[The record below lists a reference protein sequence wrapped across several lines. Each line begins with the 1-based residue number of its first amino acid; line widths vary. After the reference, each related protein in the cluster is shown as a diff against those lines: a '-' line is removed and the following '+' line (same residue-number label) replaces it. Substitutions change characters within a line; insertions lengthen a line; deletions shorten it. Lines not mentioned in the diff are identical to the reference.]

1 MEAEEVVEAA
11 EAAEAAEA
19 EAKLRRHKKHVHM
32 ESEVEAATAFEALK
46 DSFWPS
52 SSSSCHPDHR

>member
-1 MEAEEVVEAA
+1 MEAEEVV
-11 EAAEAAEA
+11 EAAEA